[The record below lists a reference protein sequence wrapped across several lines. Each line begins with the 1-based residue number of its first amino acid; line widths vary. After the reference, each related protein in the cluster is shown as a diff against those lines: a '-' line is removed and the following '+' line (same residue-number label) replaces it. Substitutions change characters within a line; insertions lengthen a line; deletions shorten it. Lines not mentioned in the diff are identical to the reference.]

1 MCVPPDE
8 PKRAKPRP
16 PISFL
21 FLFVG
26 EASRSTHPISFSSL
40 RRGPKAPSRDPRYVG
55 SVALHQAARPQRERA
70 AGERHT
76 EDVWATLDPRHVASE
91 GASFSTYGVDPAN
104 LSRKVRGE
112 RGSPR
117 TWGGG

>member
-26 EASRSTHPISFSSL
+26 EASRTTHSLSFSSL
-40 RRGPKAPSRDPRYVG
+40 RRGPKGPSRDPRYVG
-55 SVALHQAARPQRERA
+55 SVTLHQAVTCKTCERA
-70 AGERHT
+70 AGERCG
-76 EDVWATLDPRHVASE
+76 EDPQASL
-91 GASFSTYGVDPAN
+91 VP
-104 LSRKVRGE
+104 
-112 RGSPR
+112 
-117 TWGGG
+117 